1 MHLRAILLLGVTLS
15 MGACVTAKPGQ
26 KVGVSTVGELSGI
39 ASPVEFDHS
48 CPRERIRLIRSQ
60 RGTVDLDVCGSVRRY
75 KSFAAASE
83 GSGAT
88 WLDVTSLYPPS
99 ALPPPLP
106 PL

>member
-1 MHLRAILLLGVTLS
+1 MLRAAAMLVLLMAT
-15 MGACVTAKPGQ
+15 GACVTAKPGQ
-26 KVGVSTVGELSGI
+26 KVGVATVGELSGI

-75 KSFAAASE
+75 KSFAPASE
-83 GSGAT
+83 SSGGT